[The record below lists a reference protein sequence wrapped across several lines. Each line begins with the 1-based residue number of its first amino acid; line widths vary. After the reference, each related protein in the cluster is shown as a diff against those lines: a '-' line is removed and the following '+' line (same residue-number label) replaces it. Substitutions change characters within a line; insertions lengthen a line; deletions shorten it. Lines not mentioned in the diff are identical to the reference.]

1 MTTNYLVNP
10 LGLDKA
16 KPRFSYEVV
25 AEDET
30 TRGLSQVDYRILI
43 GNTGAADGSVWD
55 SGIVASNASI
65 QLRYGGPSL
74 KSGTMYTWAVSV
86 TVKQLLDDESW
97 AVNTATSPL
106 ATFSTGMFSQSEWTG
121 SFIGMPPAHGL
132 LLSAQSTDCP
142 WFRKSFALPADALET
157 GKPTALLYVAS
168 IGYHEL
174 YVNGVKATDRVLLP
188 STSHL
193 PNRVLYRTY
202 DVTGLLLPGQKNAV
216 GIWVAPGWDNYQ
228 DMKPNPGVAVM
239 AELHAGP
246 KFKLVT
252 DAAWKVHES
261 TTTHIGGDSVD
272 DSKDIPNW
280 NTADLDD
287 SKWSVPVVV
296 PLPPNVII
304 SADSMEGSRRHS
316 TIAAAAVAMQPTPPP
331 PPPPTPS
338 NEPCGKD
345 CMCGLAA
352 ELPPSSNQ
360 TVGTVQPHTVYTSF
374 TLKCAPGQRIKS
386 IDFASYGTPTGTC
399 GNFAINP
406 KCHANSSLSVVKGL
420 CEGKLACTVG
430 AANSLFKTPGWDM
443 CPDVLKHLRVE
454 ASGC

>member
-1 MTTNYLVNP
+1 M
-10 LGLDKA
+10 
-16 KPRFSYEVV
+16 
-25 AEDET
+25 
-30 TRGLSQVDYRILI
+30 
-43 GNTGAADGSVWD
+43 
-55 SGIVASNASI
+55 
-65 QLRYGGPSL
+65 
-74 KSGTMYTWAVSV
+74 
-86 TVKQLLDDESW
+86 
-97 AVNTATSPL
+97 
-106 ATFSTGMFSQSEWTG
+106 
-121 SFIGMPPAHGL
+121 
-132 LLSAQSTDCP
+132 
-142 WFRKSFALPADALET
+142 
-157 GKPTALLYVAS
+157 
-168 IGYHEL
+168 
-174 YVNGVKATDRVLLP
+174 
-188 STSHL
+188 
-193 PNRVLYRTY
+193 
-202 DVTGLLLPGQKNAV
+202 
-216 GIWVAPGWDNYQ
+216 
-228 DMKPNPGVAVM
+228 
-239 AELHAGP
+239 
-246 KFKLVT
+246 
-252 DAAWKVHES
+252 
-261 TTTHIGGDSVD
+261 D

-454 ASGC
+454 ASGCTFVSPPPTPPPTPPPPPPPTFVVRMAELYTGWFSIHGLKGKPGSTVTFQLSTTAGTPMEYGMMDTFTFGPSGVGTFEPRFQYHAIHLITITGLQTMPTLSDIVGYRLTSLGERTGDFSCSSALITAMYHTTVNNYRGLTTGGMTVDCPHRERRGYGGDGHTSYQFGQQINSLFSTTQESAREHCLGTLT